1 MQRRVSQH
9 ELRSKE
15 ITSSIDPNPKLAFLP
30 HSYWETVI
38 AYRVCTE
45 DYTNKFRIESTKE

>member
-1 MQRRVSQH
+1 MQQRVSQH
-9 ELRSKE
+9 ELRYKE
-15 ITSSIDPNPKLAFLP
+15 MTQSMDANPKLVFLP

-45 DYTNKFRIESTKE
+45 DYTNKFRIESTEE